1 MNLGARAAAER
12 PVSESLDQLILQSK
26 ALAAVDCGILI
37 TDHEARILWVNPA
50 FCASTGYPAGELLG
64 MTPQVLK
71 SGKHDPSFY
80 RQFWDT
86 LLGGETWRGEFINRR
101 RNGSLCVQAQTTT
114 PMRRHGGGPITHF
127 ISVSQDITDGRKRK
141 ADWANIR
148 SVEAF
153 SQLVAGIAHHFNNL
167 LTPIHANSQLLLEL
181 NNHFRPESRELVER
195 TLAASRRAA
204 HLIRQLACFSQR
216 QVPDFQALDL
226 NRVVEG
232 VLREFLPA
240 AKGRLECECIYCA
253 GLPRVLADSAM
264 LAQVIRQLLVNA
276 LEAMPQGGLLTLT
289 TERLVME
296 RSDTTGNP
304 LAGRE
309 ELVCLSVRDT
319 GSGIAPDLR
328 SRVFEPFF
336 TTKDSGSHSGL
347 GLALVHGIV
356 KQHRGWIE
364 IDGDSGRGA
373 TFKMFLPAITTPGA
387 LLELDPPARP
397 RPVRARLSQAELA
410 GSATLVEEPAGFSLD
425 EIRSEPLL
433 HWGINE

>member
-1 MNLGARAAAER
+1 
-12 PVSESLDQLILQSK
+12 
-26 ALAAVDCGILI
+26 
-37 TDHEARILWVNPA
+37 
-50 FCASTGYPAGELLG
+50 
-64 MTPQVLK
+64 
-71 SGKHDPSFY
+71 
-80 RQFWDT
+80 
-86 LLGGETWRGEFINRR
+86 
-101 RNGSLCVQAQTTT
+101 
-114 PMRRHGGGPITHF
+114 
-127 ISVSQDITDGRKRK
+127 
-141 ADWANIR
+141 
-148 SVEAF
+148 VEAF

-289 TERLVME
+289 TERLVMA

-373 TFKMFLPAITTPGA
+373 TFKMFLPAMTTPGA
-387 LLELDPPARP
+387 PLELDPPARP
-397 RPVRARLSQAELA
+397 QPVRALLSQAEPA
-410 GSATLVEEPAGFSLD
+410 DSATLVEEPAAFRLN